1 MVKYYMVILYIV
13 ILYGYIIWLMKVNN
27 NLVGGFNMFQ
37 PSPLQNDGIKVSWD
51 DDIPNIWKSH
61 PNVPNHQPDNHIT
74 SLITLC
80 FHKGWG
86 NLCPTVRDSCG
97 LPICPNSKD
106 WGLVFPQTV
115 SACLCL

>member
-1 MVKYYMVILYIV
+1 MM
-13 ILYGYIIWLMKVNN
+13 VNN
-27 NLVGGFNMFQ
+27 NLVGGFNQ
-37 PSPLQNDGIKVSWD
+37 PLCKMMEFVSWD
-51 DDIPNIWKSH
+51 DDIPNIWKSR

-86 NLCPTVRDSCG
+86 NLCPTVRDSSG